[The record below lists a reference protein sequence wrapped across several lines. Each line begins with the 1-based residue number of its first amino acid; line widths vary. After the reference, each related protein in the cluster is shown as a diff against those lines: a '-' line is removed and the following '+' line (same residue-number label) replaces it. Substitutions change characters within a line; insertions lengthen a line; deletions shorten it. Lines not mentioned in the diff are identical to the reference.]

1 MDAIGFGMSV
11 ILQDRRLYDPF
22 APRPFPRGLPVGED
36 EWLLFDDA
44 FAAQMVERQRL
55 ISQARPDV
63 IALQDRAVDA
73 ANELLD
79 RVLTLSGDHFDSQPD
94 EVHRGHVGN
103 LDCYAELLSRITAIL
118 GEIETALTDDGGV

>member
-1 MDAIGFGMSV
+1 
-11 ILQDRRLYDPF
+11 
-22 APRPFPRGLPVGED
+22 
-36 EWLLFDDA
+36 
-44 FAAQMVERQRL
+44 MVERQRL
-55 ISQARPDV
+55 IAQARPDV